1 MKHKIKQLSYFIIW
15 LIADTRKNISF
26 WPVYLT
32 LIAISIPSMAM
43 TDNETS
49 KLIAGCILLS
59 ILLVSFSYMILWCI
73 INPIKYKYEQ
83 YKQEQR
89 DLLKT
94 IKGDD

>member
-1 MKHKIKQLSYFIIW
+1 MTHNIKKIWYFIIW
-15 LIADTRKNISF
+15 LIADIRKNISF

-32 LIAISIPSMAM
+32 LVGISIPSMMM
-43 TDNETS
+43 TDKETS

-59 ILLVSFSYMILWCI
+59 ILLISFLYMILWCI

-94 IKGDD
+94 IKGD